1 MKRFLSSCL
10 LGLLVW
16 AGLGFSAPGSE
27 KTLEQSRGR
36 LPHNTLFYVSWK
48 GLDQLPRLR
57 GTNPL
62 LRFVES
68 PEMKDNWRAVKTY
81 FEQAGG
87 VERKGGAGAGPKG
100 AGGSGGAGK

>member
-16 AGLGFSAPGSE
+16 AGLGLPARAQKEP
-27 KTLEQSRGR
+27 LEQYRGR
-36 LPHNTLFYVSWK
+36 LPPNTLFYVSWK

-68 PEMKDNWRAVKTY
+68 PEMKDNWRAVETY

-87 VERKGGAGAGPKG
+87 VGRKRGGAAGAKG
-100 AGGSGGAGK
+100 ARAT